1 LTLASNRGILQY
13 MKNFTTFQSRTAST
27 VRHLSAFSPDG
38 VKWQVTNRV
47 GKFKFFPHLT
57 DALMYAEGVHRLDDL
72 SSEARQYWNLVA
84 ICNDLG

>member
-1 LTLASNRGILQY
+1 
-13 MKNFTTFQSRTAST
+13 
-27 VRHLSAFSPDG
+27 
-38 VKWQVTNRV
+38 
-47 GKFKFFPHLT
+47 LT